1 MTVNKAIYW
10 TGKMA
15 DDSDA
20 WIKCDTPRDFH
31 EVEDEAS
38 IKKKK
43 KTNDFETK
51 TNFDFIAISL
61 TGHCLLIKEAMKFG
75 MSYIIDIQSLGIT
88 QLSVSNLL
96 MWML

>member
-1 MTVNKAIYW
+1 MHESNV
-10 TGKMA
+10 
-15 DDSDA
+15 
-20 WIKCDTPRDFH
+20 TPLGTFMKLRMKH
-31 EVEDEAS
+31 PL
-38 IKKKK
+38 KKK
-43 KTNDFETK
+43 KTNDFKTK

-96 MWML
+96 M